1 MSDNVVDIRT
11 NKPEWMVGL
20 VKYLDCGYKWTAVV
34 HMKRLAELECPK
46 CGKMKGFTYEVSIG
60 GECDIDN
67 GGACG

>member
-1 MSDNVVDIRT
+1 
-11 NKPEWMVGL
+11 MVGL
-20 VKYLDCGYKWTAVV
+20 VKCLDCGYKWTAVV